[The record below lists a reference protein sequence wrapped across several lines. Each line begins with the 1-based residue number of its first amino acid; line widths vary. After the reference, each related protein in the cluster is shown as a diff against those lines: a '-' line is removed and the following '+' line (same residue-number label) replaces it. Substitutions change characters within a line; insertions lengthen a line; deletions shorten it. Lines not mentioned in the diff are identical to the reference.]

1 MEIRRPRQKTLDK
14 SFCICYNIDTE
25 REVMIMRQQEEFMK
39 KYADFKAGRITPKEW
54 DNYCIKCL
62 IALLE
67 KNPNMV
73 IK

>member
-1 MEIRRPRQKTLDK
+1 
-14 SFCICYNIDTE
+14 
-25 REVMIMRQQEEFMK
+25 MRQEEEFMK

-62 IALLE
+62 IALME

-73 IK
+73 IKQAEGQPFAFAAP

>member
-1 MEIRRPRQKTLDK
+1 
-14 SFCICYNIDTE
+14 
-25 REVMIMRQQEEFMK
+25 MRQEEEFMK

-62 IALLE
+62 IALME